1 MKRAPLPIAAFAMI
15 ALSALSIL
23 CAAVAQAQS
32 KAKPAA
38 ASKASEGETTFI
50 GESVS
55 VNVVNVDVYVT
66 DKKGKR
72 VTGLTRDD
80 FQIFEDGRPMAI
92 TNFFS
97 MEGGKVAAAPVAPV
111 VAEPAPDSAAP
122 APAPEPEPAAS
133 LPAPEDQ
140 RLVLIVYVDNFNL
153 RPFNRNRVLRELR
166 VFLNTKLQRDDLMML
181 VSYDR
186 SVHVR
191 QPLTSDPGL
200 INSQLVALEKI
211 SAQGTHADSER
222 RDALRGI
229 EDSQSATEAL
239 SYARS
244 YAESQ
249 FNDLAFSIDALRDI
263 VNGLAGMPGRKAL
276 LYVSDGLQM
285 IVGQDVYYAVQEKY
299 KDSTGIT
306 SSFDYDTSRRF
317 RELTSTANANRV
329 TFYTLD
335 AAGLRSYSSISAENQ
350 TAGQGVFVDQI
361 QIQNVQSSIRLM
373 ADETGGKAVINT
385 NTFMPSLERI
395 AEDFRSFYSLGYSP
409 QHSGDGRYHEIKVK
423 LKRKGLEVRHRAGY
437 RDKNP
442 ETQMNDGTLAALNFP
457 FQSNPLGVDIA
468 FGTPQRRPDGFF
480 VVPVDVRI
488 PLGKLVMI
496 PRATEHEA
504 AARVFV
510 AAQDDK
516 GGTSEIQQAVVPIR
530 VPNAE
535 VATIGQKYY
544 TYTLS
549 LLMRPGEQK
558 VAVGLRDDVANTTS
572 FVARNVRV
580 GG

>member
-1 MKRAPLPIAAFAMI
+1 MKRAWLRALPFVAVLLVFAS
-15 ALSALSIL
+15 SA
-23 CAAVAQAQS
+23 
-32 KAKPAA
+32 PAA
-38 ASKASEGETTFI
+38 PTPAEKPRPADVSGGFI
-50 GESVS
+50 GETVS

-66 DKKGKR
+66 DKKGNR
-72 VTGLTRDD
+72 VTGLSSGD

-97 MEGGKVAAAPVAPV
+97 MEGGKVASALAAPPPVAP
-111 VAEPAPDSAAP
+111 EAPTET
-122 APAPEPEPAAS
+122 PEPVEEAS
-133 LPAPEDQ
+133 ANLPPPEDQ

-153 RPFNRNRVLRELR
+153 RPFNRNRVLRDLR
-166 VFLNTKLQRDDLMML
+166 VFLNTKLQRNDLMML

-186 SVHVR
+186 SVHIR
-191 QPLTSDPGL
+191 QTLTSDPGL
-200 INSQLVALEKI
+200 INSQLVELEKI

-222 RDALRGI
+222 RDALQRI
-229 EDSQSATEAL
+229 EDSADASSAL
-239 SYARS
+239 SIARG

-249 FNDLAFSIDALRDI
+249 YNDLAFSIDALRDI
-263 VNGLAGMPGRKAL
+263 VNGLAGMPGRKAV

-299 KDSTGIT
+299 RDTSGIT
-306 SSFDYDTSRRF
+306 QSFDYDTSRRF

-350 TAGQGVFVDQI
+350 GPGQGVFIDQI
-361 QIQNVQSSIRLM
+361 QIQNLQSSIRLM

-385 NTFMPSLERI
+385 NNFLPSLERI
-395 AEDFRSFYSLGYSP
+395 AEDFRSYYSLGYSP
-409 QHSGDGRYHEIKVK
+409 PHSGDGRYHEIKIK
-423 LKRKGLEVRHRAGY
+423 LKRKGLEVRHREGY
-437 RDKNP
+437 RDKTP
-442 ETQMNDGTLAALNFP
+442 ETQMNDGTLAALSFP
-457 FQSNPLGVDIA
+457 FQSNPLGVDIE
-468 FGTPQRRPDGFF
+468 FGPPQRRADGFF
-480 VVPVDVRI
+480 VVPVEVHI

-496 PRATEHEA
+496 PRETEHEA

-510 AAQDDK
+510 AAQDSQ
-516 GGTSEIQQAVVPIR
+516 GGVSEVQQAVVPIR
-530 VPNAE
+530 VPNDQ
-535 VATIGQKYY
+535 VATIGEKYY

-558 VAVGLRDDVANTTS
+558 VAIGLRDDVANTTS
-572 FVARNVRV
+572 FVARSLRV